1 MKKLLLSLGL
11 VMMAV
16 VMMAQSN
23 LYVSPTG
30 WAKWD
35 GNSNSYEVR
44 LNGTLVS
51 TVNTKYYQHETDGLE
66 QDVQYTT
73 SVTGVS
79 KDGSKATVTY
89 TWTYTPCDYFRA
101 PESFNAIVEDN
112 NVFLDWDMSII
123 NPPLEGDEFNYTF
136 QDMGGN
142 TGNLTFIDADG
153 DGNNWML
160 GTPDQGFFGRPT
172 EYGWN
177 QAALYSESVDRWDGT
192 VYTPDNYVVCP
203 KSYIGPNSQF
213 SLWAAPINDN
223 YPGDHIGVA
232 VSTGSGDDPAD
243 FDLIWEQDMPGEGS
257 QGVSFSYT
265 QFFIDLS
272 QYEGQEIYIAVRH
285 FNCTDKFIV
294 MIDELKLSNVD
305 KGNRDIVVLFDQ
317 AAVVTNPGGG
327 YGGADLASPQCGNE
341 TIGVACL
348 WPEGSSYSAWD
359 ADDFIL
365 ETTSTI
371 NEVEVYGFQKNS
383 GTTPTINGLYLSIY
397 DGNPKDGAHVVW
409 GDMATNLLTNVEFIN
424 CYAADVNY
432 GGATNNSRPVMRV
445 TASGLNIP
453 LEAGTYW
460 LCYSMTGTAA
470 QGPHTLPRFLLDS
483 GVTGNAVQKNNQGNW
498 VNVADYGTSNPLGL
512 SMTIR
517 GTEGGPAPSD
527 YEFVGSMLR
536 RNGEII
542 GGGLLPEEDS
552 FVDENLAE
560 GTYNYEVTA
569 VYREIDNPSN
579 TFNRSCPLT
588 VTVNVVE
595 DCSEPYA
602 FDGNAQ
608 YEQESGINL
617 NWRFGADW
625 MHYDDGEMQGST
637 GTTGV
642 FSWGIQF
649 PIASQSH
656 YIGTTITKISM
667 MNRFGGDYT
676 LKIYN
681 GSTTAPET
689 LLSQT
694 TFTTTDNL
702 DWVEVMLNTPVY
714 IDGTQNIWVIISN
727 YGLSYPACFSHD
739 TGNPDGRWLYDGE
752 NWCDGAVYGLAG
764 TWMIRAYVT
773 TFTNSKELMY
783 FNIYKGINNEN
794 YQLLAQV
801 DGGETGE
808 YSYFDPIEE
817 NGTYSYKVT
826 AYHRNNNDCESA
838 PATTIK
844 NQDHVDVV
852 FIKPDNISENENRS
866 LNIYPN
872 PTNGL
877 VTVNANSMKAITVY
891 NTIGQVV
898 YNQTVNADSFCLDLS
913 GFENGIY
920 NIRIV
925 TESGIVTDRICV
937 VK

>member
-1 MKKLLLSLGL
+1 MKKLLLSLTL
-11 VMMAV
+11 VMTAV

-35 GNSNSYEVR
+35 GNSNNYEIR

-101 PESFNAIVEDN
+101 PESFNAVVEDN
-112 NVFLDWDMSII
+112 NVFLNWDNSII

-172 EYGWN
+172 ENGWN

-213 SLWAAPINDN
+213 SLWAAPINDA

-232 VSTGSGDDPAD
+232 ISTESGDDPDD

-285 FNCTDKFIV
+285 FNCTNKFIV
-294 MIDELKLSNVD
+294 MIDELKLSNVEN
-305 KGNRDIVVLFDQ
+305 KNRDIVVLFDQ

-359 ADDFIL
+359 ADDFVL
-365 ETTSTI
+365 ETNSTI
-371 NEVEVYGFQKNS
+371 NEIEVYGFQKNS

-397 DGNPKDGAHVVW
+397 DGNPKNGAHVIW
-409 GDMATNLLTNVEFIN
+409 GDMATNLISNVEFIN

-432 GGATNNSRPVMRV
+432 GGATNSTRPVMRV

-483 GVTGNAVQKNNQGNW
+483 GVTGNAVQKNNQGSW

-542 GGGLLPEEDS
+542 GGGILPEEDR
-552 FVDENLAE
+552 FVDENLEE

-569 VYREIDNPSN
+569 IYREIDNPSN

-588 VTVNVVE
+588 ATVNVVE

-602 FDGNAQ
+602 LGGEAE
-608 YEQESGINL
+608 YGQESGINL
-617 NWRFGADW
+617 NWRFGAEW
-625 MHYDDGEMQGST
+625 LYYDDDNMQGST

-649 PIASQSH
+649 PATTLTA
-656 YIGTTITKISM
+656 YTGTSITKVSM

-676 LKIYN
+676 LKIYS
-681 GSTTAPET
+681 GSTSAPVM

-702 DWVEVMLNTPVY
+702 DWVEIMLNTPVY

-727 YGLSYPACFSHD
+727 YGLSYPACFSGD
-739 TGNPDGRWLYDGE
+739 TGEPNGRWLYDGE
-752 NWCDGAVYGLAG
+752 NWADGAVYGLVG

-773 TFTNSKELMY
+773 TFTGAKEASN

-794 YQLLAQV
+794 YQLLAQIE
-801 DGGETGE
+801 GTGSGV
-808 YSYFDPIEE
+808 YSYFDPIET

-826 AYHRNNNDCESA
+826 AIHQNTEVCESE
-838 PATTIK
+838 PATSV
-844 NQDHVDVV
+844 NNADHVDVV
-852 FIKPDNISENENRS
+852 FNKPDSTGEIECSNAS
-866 LNIYPN
+866 IYPN

-877 VTVNANSMKAITVY
+877 VMINANSMTNISVF
-891 NTIGQVV
+891 NTIGQLV
-898 YNQTVNADSFCLDLS
+898 YNQDVNSDSVNLDLS
-913 GFENGIY
+913 GLESGMY
-920 NIRIV
+920 SIRIV
-925 TESGIVTDRICV
+925 TEKGIITERVALT
-937 VK
+937 K